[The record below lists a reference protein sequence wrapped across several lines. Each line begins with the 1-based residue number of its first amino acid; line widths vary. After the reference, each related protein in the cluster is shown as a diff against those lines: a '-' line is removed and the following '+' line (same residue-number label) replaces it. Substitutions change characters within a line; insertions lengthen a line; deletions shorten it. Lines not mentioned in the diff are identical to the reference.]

1 MAIAR
6 RGRRRTYRRRKKPAW
21 YNRKYNAMQLAA
33 KAAKGVWYLKG
44 LVNSELYKRD
54 ITLGAQLST
63 NLGTVHSLVA
73 VPQGDAYNERTGISI
88 FVRSINFKTT
98 ISLGTGATTDQM
110 VMVYIVQDNQQLSD
124 TLPNANDLLVDPG
137 NMMSPLSPI
146 TAGRFKILKKWR
158 VTLKPTY
165 ATFKVL
171 EHYFNLR
178 HHVRYNGTGAA
189 DIQKGGIYAI
199 YCTNASGGSAP
210 QYTMYNRLSYHD
222 N

>member
-1 MAIAR
+1 MARAR
-6 RGRRRTYRRRKKPAW
+6 YSRRRTYRRRKKPAW
-21 YNRKYNAMQLAA
+21 YNRKYNAFQLAQ

-54 ITLGAQLST
+54 STLGAQLT
-63 NLGTVHSLVA
+63 LNTGNVHSLVA
-73 VPQGDAYNERTGISI
+73 IPQGDAHNERTGISI

-110 VMVYIVQDNQQLSD
+110 VTVYIVQDNQQISD
-124 TLPNANDLLVDPG
+124 NPPAVGDLLVDPA
-137 NMMSPLSPI
+137 NMMSPLSSL
-146 TAGRFKILKKWR
+146 TAGRFTILKKWR

-171 EHYFNLR
+171 EHYIKLR
-178 HHVRYNGTGAA
+178 HHVRYNGTAST
-189 DIQKGGIYAI
+189 DVQKGGIYAMWT
-199 YCTNASGGSAP
+199 TNSSGASAP
-210 QYTMYNRLSYHD
+210 QFTMYNRIAYHD